1 MLKRKIDKVLI
12 DWKNSYDKK
21 PLIVKGMRQV
31 GKTTSIRNFS
41 KNYKCYVEINFALKP
56 YYKDIFKGSYEA
68 DDIIK
73 KLTLIDNNI
82 EVIENNTLILF
93 DEIQEFPDA
102 LTSFKS
108 FYENKKYD
116 VIASGS
122 LLGINYQNI
131 SSVPVGFKCEIEMKS
146 LDFEEFLWAKGYDSS
161 FIDELFSY
169 LLNLK
174 PLPVFYFDLLN
185 NLFNEY
191 LYIGGLPE
199 VVNKYCN
206 ADTYSGLFNLQDDL
220 CLTYKNDIEKYAL
233 SLDKS
238 KILFIY
244 DNIINQLAKDNH
256 KFQYTMLGHGSR
268 YYQYYPC
275 IKWIEDAGLI
285 NIVYN
290 LRDLKMPL
298 SLNKIENNYR
308 IYFSDTTLF
317 INKLDKQDK
326 DKIFIYK
333 NFEIFNGA
341 FYENVVCE
349 ALAKQNIELY
359 FYKNENATVELDF
372 VVRVKDDIVPIEV
385 KRKRGRSN
393 SLNFILQN
401 SDLPYGI
408 KLSNSNIGLENKI
421 ITIPYSLTFLL
432 SRFFNES
439 NLFKYHIDD

>member
-1 MLKRKIDKVLI
+1 MLKRKIDQFLLN
-12 DWKNSYDKK
+12 WKNDINKK

-31 GKTTSIRNFS
+31 GKTTSIRNFA
-41 KNYKCYVEINFALKP
+41 KNYKCFIEINFNLEP
-56 YYKDIFKGSYEA
+56 YYKDIFKESYDA
-68 DDIIK
+68 DNIIK
-73 KLTLIDNNI
+73 KISLINNNKNI
-82 EVIENNTLILF
+82 VENNTLILF

-108 FYENKKYD
+108 FCENKKYD

-131 SSVPVGFKCEIEMKS
+131 SSIPVGFKSEVEMKS

-161 FIDELFSY
+161 FVDELFNY

-174 PLPVFYFDLLN
+174 QLPIFYLN
-185 NLFNEY
+185 LVNKLFTEY

-199 VVNKYCN
+199 VVNRFCQTNNYN
-206 ADTYSGLFNLQDDL
+206 GMFNLQNEL
-220 CLTYKNDIEKYAL
+220 CLTYNNDIEKYAL

-244 DNIINQLAKDNH
+244 NNIINQLAKDNH
-256 KFQYTMLGHGSR
+256 KFQYTMLGQGAR

-285 NIVYN
+285 NIVHN
-290 LRDLKMPL
+290 LHNLELPL
-298 SLNKIENNYR
+298 SINKIENNYR
-308 IYFSDTTLF
+308 IYFSDATFF

-326 DKIFIYK
+326 EKIYLYQD
-333 NFEIFNGA
+333 FEIYNGA

-349 ALAKQNIELY
+349 ALAKQNIDLY
-359 FYKNENATVELDF
+359 FYKNESATIELDF

-393 SLNFILQN
+393 SLKFILQN
-401 SDLPYGI
+401 NNLSYGI
-408 KLSNSNIGLENKI
+408 KLTNTNIGIDNKI
-421 ITIPYSLTFLL
+421 ITIPYALTFLL

-439 NLFKYHIDD
+439 SLFKYHI